1 MYHIYCWCRYFP
13 HLTSTILLISF
24 LTIVYCFVSCFYFT
38 VCTTKESDK
47 TTDIEYKIPIDS
59 LETLNKYK
67 GCTEIDGN
75 LIIKIRGSG
84 GSGLLTL
91 ALSRIVYI
99 NIKISFITRN
109 LLSYLKTSSAIW
121 WLNSLLHMQNLYK
134 LKFYHSGATSS
145 EALLFISHHTFL
157 FQLTL
162 EVVML
167 WGKGNTS

>member
-13 HLTSTILLISF
+13 HLTSTILLRSF
-24 LTIVYCFVSCFYFT
+24 LTIDYCFVSCFYFT
-38 VCTTKESDK
+38 VCKTDESEK

-75 LIIKIRGSG
+75 LIIKIRGSS

-91 ALSRIVYI
+91 AISRIVYI

-109 LLSYLKTSSAIW
+109 LLSYLKTSSTIW
-121 WLNSLLHMQNLYK
+121 WRNSLLHMQNLYR
-134 LKFYHSGATSS
+134 LKFNFTTENA
-145 EALLFISHHTFL
+145 
-157 FQLTL
+157 
-162 EVVML
+162 
-167 WGKGNTS
+167 N